1 MSTVHLL
8 PASAF
13 ADESRLPAAIDALWK
28 AAGLA
33 GCFREN
39 DLAAI
44 KLHVGEP
51 GVVTSLRPAVAREL
65 VRCVAATGARPFLT
79 DTAVLYRSPRDTGP
93 GHARLAHERGFG
105 IEAVGAP
112 FIPADG
118 LIGADEVEVAIR
130 GKHFEIVTVA
140 SGIARARS
148 MLVLSH
154 ATGHLGTGLG
164 AALKNLGMGCASRKA
179 KLRQHHGQ
187 QPHIDAEACT
197 ACGECARWCPS
208 SAITVD
214 RAARIDGGLCIG
226 CGECIAVCRDG
237 AVSFDWTVDGREL
250 QERVVE
256 HAAGVVRAKPDRIAY
271 VTAATGITKDCD
283 CLGRTQEPLLP
294 DIGLLASTDPV
305 AIDAAVLDL
314 VAERAGRTLE
324 SMSYPR
330 HDASVQI
337 AHAEKLG
344 LGSSRYELVQVD
356 KGGKGVPG
364 VCGPG

>member
-1 MSTVHLL
+1 MHLL
-8 PASAF
+8 PAAAF
-13 ADESRLPAAIDALWK
+13 ADEARLPGAVDALWN

-33 GCFREN
+33 GCFRRS
-39 DLAAI
+39 DLAAV

-51 GVVTSLRPAVAREL
+51 GVVTGLRPAVAREL

-93 GHARLAHERGFG
+93 GHARVAHERGFG
-105 IEAVGAP
+105 LEAVGAP
-112 FIPADG
+112 FVPADG
-118 LIGADEVEVAIR
+118 LIGADEAEVAIHER
-130 GKHFEIVTVA
+130 HFEIVTVA
-140 SGIARARS
+140 AGVARARS

-187 QPHIDAEACT
+187 RPRIDGGACT

-208 SAITVD
+208 SAIAVE
-214 RAARIDGGLCIG
+214 RAARIDGGRCIG

-237 AVSFDWTVDGREL
+237 AVSFDWTVMGREL

-256 HAAGVVRAKPDRIAY
+256 HAAGVVRGKPGRIAY

-283 CLGRTQEPLLP
+283 CLGLSQQPLVG

-314 VAERAGRTLE
+314 ISERAGRTLE
-324 SMSYPR
+324 AMSYPR
-330 HDASVQI
+330 HDARVQI
-337 AHAEKLG
+337 AYAEQLG
-344 LGSSRYELVQVD
+344 LGSSRYEIVEI
-356 KGGKGVPG
+356 PR
-364 VCGPG
+364 

>member
-8 PASAF
+8 PAAAF
-13 ADESRLPAAIDALWK
+13 ADEARLPAAVDALWK

-33 GCFREN
+33 GCFRAS

-51 GVVTSLRPAVAREL
+51 GVVTGLKPALAREL
-65 VRCVAATGARPFLT
+65 VRCVASTGAQPFLT
-79 DTAVLYRSPRDTGP
+79 DSAVLYRSARDTGP

-105 IEAVGAP
+105 LEAVGAP
-112 FIPADG
+112 FVPADG
-118 LIGADEVEVAIR
+118 LIGADEVEVAIHER
-130 GKHFEIVTVA
+130 HFEIVTVA
-140 SGIARARS
+140 AAVARARS

-164 AALKNLGMGCASRKA
+164 AALKNLGMGCTSRKA
-179 KLRQHHGQ
+179 KLRMHHGQ
-187 QPHIDAEACT
+187 RPRISAKACT
-197 ACGECARWCPS
+197 ACGECAVWCPQD
-208 SAITVD
+208 AITVE
-214 RAARIDGGLCIG
+214 RAARIDGELCIG

-256 HAAGVVRAKPDRIAY
+256 HAAGVVRGKPGRVAY
-271 VTAATGITKDCD
+271 VTAATGITRDCD
-283 CLGRTQEPLLP
+283 CLGRTQQPLLP

-324 SMSYPR
+324 SMSYPH
-330 HDASVQI
+330 HDAHVQI
-337 AHAEKLG
+337 AYAAKLG
-344 LGSSRYELVQVD
+344 LGSSRYELITL
-356 KGGKGVPG
+356 G
-364 VCGPG
+364 